1 MKAYSE
7 YKDSGVE
14 WLGDIPKHWEVAPCR
29 AIVENVANKNEDG
42 AITNYLSLMA
52 NIGIIRYEDKGDIGN
67 KKPDD
72 LSKCKI
78 VRKGNLVINSMNYAI
93 GSYGISPYDGICSPV
108 YIVLKTKTQR
118 ANNRYTFW
126 LFDNKPMQ
134 KHFALLGNG
143 ILEHR
148 AAIKWDD
155 IKPQHIAIPPIN
167 EQKIIAQFLDHET
180 ARIDKLIAEKQ
191 TFIDLLNE
199 KRQALI
205 SHIVTKGLNPNVKMK
220 DSGIEWIG
228 EIPEHW
234 NITRLRYV
242 GRCQNGISISGEMF
256 GEGSPFISY
265 SDVYK
270 NRVLPDEVS
279 GLVLSSDKDKITYS
293 VKKGDVFFTRTSE
306 TIEEIGFSSVCKKTI
321 EHAVFAGFL
330 IRLRPIK
337 ELIYIDYSE
346 YYFQNQKMRAFF
358 VKEMNLVTRASL
370 SQELLKKM
378 PILLPSL
385 AEQKQISMYLSKK
398 VDKINQL
405 IIHTEKSI
413 YYLQEY
419 RTSLIGA
426 AVTGKIDIRDYKE
439 KSYE

>member
-14 WLGDIPKHWEVAPCR
+14 WLGNIPIHWEVAPCR
-29 AIVENVANKNEDG
+29 AIVENVANKNENG

-78 VRKGNLVINSMNYAI
+78 VKKGNLVINSMNYAI

-108 YIVLKTKTQR
+108 YIVLKTKKQR

-155 IKPQHIAIPPIN
+155 IKAQHIAIPPIN
-167 EQKIIAQFLDHET
+167 EQEAIAQFLDYET

-191 TFIDLLNE
+191 TFINLLNE

-205 SHIVTKGLNPNVKMK
+205 SHIVTKGLNPDVKMK

-234 NITRLRYV
+234 RICLLKYNTSLITD
-242 GRCQNGISISGEMF
+242 GAHISPETEQGKY
-256 GEGSPFISY
+256 PFISIRDLIKGEIDFDNCLLTSEESY
-265 SDVYK
+265 NYLVKTGCKPIVNDILFSKDGTVGKTAIVLVDKDFVVASSLVIIRLKK
-270 NRVLPDEVS
+270 NEVTPDFFDFLCQSWIVQEQ
-279 GLVLSSDKDKITYS
+279 VLSSLSGAALKRLSLQNLMKIY
-293 VKKGDVFFTRTSE
+293 GIFP
-306 TIEEIGFSSVCKKTI
+306 
-321 EHAVFAGFL
+321 
-330 IRLRPIK
+330 PINEQNQISK
-337 ELIYIDYSE
+337 ELKLKTSYINKVINE
-346 YYFQNQKMRAFF
+346 T
-358 VKEMNLVTRASL
+358 VL
-370 SQELLKKM
+370 SINLLK
-378 PILLPSL
+378 
-385 AEQKQISMYLSKK
+385 E
-398 VDKINQL
+398 
-405 IIHTEKSI
+405 H
-413 YYLQEY
+413 
-419 RTSLIGA
+419 RTSLIST
-426 AVTGKIDIRDYKE
+426 AVTGKIDIGDYHKE
-439 KSYE
+439 RII